1 MPQNG
6 LIVEPGQS
14 RTAGSLNV
22 LGDIVN
28 VKLSG
33 SETAGAYAVMEDTT
47 PPHAGPP
54 LHRHNREDESFY
66 VIEGRYRFVVDGEE
80 IKAAPGAFI
89 HAPRGTVHTF
99 QNIRNGPGRM
109 IVIVQ
114 PAGLEVF
121 FADLASATAGMT
133 APDMPTIGSVFAKH
147 GLELLGPPL
156 SAPTLD

>member
-1 MPQNG
+1 MVQKG
-6 LIVEPGQS
+6 FIVEPEQS
-14 RTAGSLNV
+14 RTERLNV
-22 LGDIVN
+22 LGDIVK

-33 SETAGAYAVMEDTT
+33 LDTAGRYAVMEDTT
-47 PPHAGPP
+47 PPQAGPP

-66 VIEGRYRFVVDGEE
+66 VIEGEYRFVVDGEE
-80 IKAAPGAFI
+80 IKAGAGGFV

-99 QNIRNGPGRM
+99 QNISNGPGRM
-109 IVIVQ
+109 VVIVQ

-133 APDMPTIGSVFAKH
+133 IPDKQAIGSVFAKH

-156 SAPTLD
+156 STL